1 MPHQS
6 NTDLNAKKGIIF
18 DIQDYAI
25 HDGPGIR
32 TLIFLK
38 GCPLRCKWCS
48 NPEGQLFKPELMH
61 SQLRCKKCGKCV
73 QICLHHAVTI
83 TPDEFPRI
91 NRKICLD
98 CEDKPCVKTCP
109 SQALRIAG
117 STITAHD
124 LFNRVRQNSLLYR
137 NSGGGITLSG
147 GEPLTQP
154 EFVSAFLKNCATI
167 GLSVG
172 VETCG
177 FFNWENNFDLLM
189 DLDFVFFDIKCV
201 NSELHKEVT
210 TVNNELILQ
219 NLQKLAQLDSSKIII
234 SIPVIPGVN
243 DSEENL
249 LESLEIIQQLGI
261 TKIRLLKYHNLGKM
275 KYEELGR
282 LYPMQ
287 SGLKLE
293 DERFANLQKKSE
305 RFTDRDFMN
314 YLRLKP

>member
-6 NTDLNAKKGIIF
+6 NTDLKVKVGIIF

-61 SQLRCKKCGKCV
+61 SQVRCKKCGKCI
-73 QICLHHAVTI
+73 QICPHHAVTI
-83 TPDEFPRI
+83 PPDGFPQFD
-91 NRKICLD
+91 RKLCRA
-98 CEDKPCVKTCP
+98 CKDKPCVKAC
-109 SQALRIAG
+109 SNHALRIAG

-147 GEPLTQP
+147 GEPLSQP
-154 EFVSAFLKNCATI
+154 EFASAFLKHCATI

-177 FFNWENNFDLLM
+177 YFSWDKNSDLLM
-189 DLDFVFFDIKCV
+189 DLDFVFFDVKCV

-210 TVNNELILQ
+210 TVYNELIFQ
-219 NLQKLAQLDSSKIII
+219 NLQKLTQLESSKIII

-249 LESLEIIQQLGI
+249 LQTLEIIEQLGI
-261 TKIRLLKYHNLGKM
+261 TKIRLLKYHNLGET

-282 LYPMQ
+282 PYPMQ

-293 DERFANLQKKSE
+293 DERFANL
-305 RFTDRDFMN
+305 N
-314 YLRLKP
+314 RLKQLWIRKTGT